1 MDFSMLP
8 FVKKG
13 KVKSVYEVDSERFL
27 FYFSDRISVF
37 DKVIPTKIPRK
48 GETLQRCSA
57 HWFKVAQKLGIQTH
71 YIESPAPNQMIVRR
85 AGAFPMKDG
94 EPDYSWA
101 NTERTN
107 YQLPLEV
114 IARYYIVGSMFDRVQ
129 AGKVKPEAL
138 GYPSGHDPKKIKKGE
153 KLPAPLVEVTTKFEK
168 FDRPVPVDEAYRIAG
183 MKPDEYVHMMDIVLR
198 LDEEMA
204 KQVEPRG
211 LLHFDGKKEFAF
223 NEKRELMLI
232 DTFGTGDEDRFVDKA
247 MYENEGK
254 IVEISKEFVRQY
266 YRSTG
271 YHAALEAARNAGK
284 PEPEISELPQEQT
297 DMTSKLYLQLY
308 EMITGESA

>member
-138 GYPSGHDPKKIKKGE
+138 GYPSGHDPKKIRKGE